1 MERNTTWSKIG
12 TGVEEAKTISEVLE
26 KSNLDY
32 NVVSKN
38 LVTVD
43 GAPINSKMANV
54 KEDDVTKVMG
64 VVSKGYRIIQN
75 SEAFDFMDYVDNIE
89 YLKAGETKGGMVY
102 VIGKL
107 PEVTILGD
115 KFTPNVIMQNGFNGR
130 YAIKAAICPLRIVC
144 QNQFNI
150 AFRET
155 SNTMTIKHSSMSY
168 AKMNEGK
175 KLIIST
181 ANYMNTLNAEA
192 EKYAKIKMTDFEI
205 EKFFNDYFPI
215 KEDMSDCQK
224 SRIEEKRNALRMAY
238 RADDNTNFKNT
249 AWGLINAMSDYITH
263 IEPNRKTNEWE
274 EKKFM
279 TVTLSPV
286 FVKFMNMID
295 SRCVA

>member
-12 TGVEEAKTISEVLE
+12 TGVKEAKTISEVLE

-43 GAPINSKMANV
+43 GAPINSKIANV

-215 KEDMSDCQK
+215 KEEMARMIKARLSGVK
-224 SRIEEKRNALRMAY
+224 S
-238 RADDNTNFKNT
+238 
-249 AWGLINAMSDYITH
+249 
-263 IEPNRKTNEWE
+263 
-274 EKKFM
+274 
-279 TVTLSPV
+279 
-286 FVKFMNMID
+286 
-295 SRCVA
+295 